1 MRSQKAAR
9 EGGEAAMRRRKKQE
23 WEAFLEELKEALQK
37 MNITYRETGRIR
49 SEGALCSVRGR
60 DILIVNRFLHPMDKA
75 ELLRREV
82 KGRDIENIYLKPE
95 VREFLVG

>member
-1 MRSQKAAR
+1 MRL
-9 EGGEAAMRRRKKQE
+9 RKRQE

-49 SEGALCSVRGR
+49 SEGALCTVRGR
-60 DILIVNRFLHPMDKA
+60 EILIVNRFLHPMDKA

-82 KGRDIENIYLKPE
+82 KGRNVEDIFLKPE
-95 VREFLVG
+95 VREFLGG

>member
-1 MRSQKAAR
+1 MRL
-9 EGGEAAMRRRKKQE
+9 RKRQE

-49 SEGALCSVRGR
+49 SEGALCTVRGR
-60 DILIVNRFLHPMDKA
+60 EILIVNRFLHPMDKA

-82 KGRDIENIYLKPE
+82 QGRNVEDIFLKPE
-95 VREFLVG
+95 VREFLGG